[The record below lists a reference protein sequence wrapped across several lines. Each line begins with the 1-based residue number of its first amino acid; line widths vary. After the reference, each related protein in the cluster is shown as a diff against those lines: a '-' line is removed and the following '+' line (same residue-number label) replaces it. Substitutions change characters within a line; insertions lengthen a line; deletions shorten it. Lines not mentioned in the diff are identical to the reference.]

1 MKKIILSLAVL
12 IVFIGIITNVFLWQ
26 KRNEQVVQ
34 LEPVQVEKTS
44 EPNDFLQ
51 LQGEIKKPEIRYPVP
66 DVQVQ
71 TEDMEEEVIEPE
83 EKETPLPE
91 LDESDDVIQEIFNSL
106 FENQK
111 FTELFLFNAFVRHF
125 VVTIDNMTSQKLPQ
139 RYTFTKKPVGKFMV
153 QQEDNDK
160 ALLDPKNYDRYTPFV
175 SFVDALDNRK
185 LVSFYVRYYP
195 LFQKAYEDLGY
206 PDRYFND
213 RLIEVID
220 HLLETPEVQGTINLL
235 RPKVFYT
242 FADPDLE
249 ALTAGQK
256 ILIRIGSDN
265 AVKVKAKLRV
275 LRQELIRLAIRG

>member
-1 MKKIILSLAVL
+1 MKKIILLLAVVIIL
-12 IVFIGIITNVFLWQ
+12 IGIITNVFLWQ
-26 KRNEQVVQ
+26 KGNEQVEQ
-34 LEPVQVEKTS
+34 LEPVQKEKIS
-44 EPNDFLQ
+44 EPNEFLQ

-66 DVQVQ
+66 DIQVQ
-71 TEDMEEEVIEPE
+71 SEVIEEEVIEPE
-83 EKETPLPE
+83 EKEEPLPE
-91 LDESDDVIQEIFNSL
+91 LDESDDIIKEIFNSL
-106 FENQK
+106 FENQQ

-139 RYTFTKKPVGKFMV
+139 RFTFTKKPAGKFMV
-153 QQEDNDK
+153 QKMDNDN
-160 ALLDPKNYDRYTPFV
+160 ALLDPENYDRYTPFV
-175 SFVDALDNRK
+175 SFVDVLDNRK
-185 LVSFYVRYYP
+185 LVSVYVRYYP

-220 HLLETPEVQGTINLL
+220 HLLETPDVQGTVKLL
-235 RPKVFYT
+235 QPKVFYT

-275 LRQELIRLAIRG
+275 LRQELISLAVRD